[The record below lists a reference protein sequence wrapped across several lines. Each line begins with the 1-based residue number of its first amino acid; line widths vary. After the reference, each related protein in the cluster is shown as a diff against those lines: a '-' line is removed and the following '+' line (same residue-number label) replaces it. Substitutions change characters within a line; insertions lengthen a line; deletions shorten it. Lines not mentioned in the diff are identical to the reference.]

1 MPRTI
6 DTLANK
12 DMYKNLLDELSIY
25 MKGVSLDEGEYKY
38 EFEIMGELPLLVC
51 AVLLKRIKELE
62 EKVWNTNW

>member
-38 EFEIMGELPLLVC
+38 EFEIMGNC
-51 AVLLKRIKELE
+51 HY
-62 EKVWNTNW
+62 